1 MSNSIWKFVHTKVG
15 NFSGFNCSHH
25 RMLTQKV
32 GLEVPIF
39 VDEVVPNQNSKL
51 SLSLAIELPPF
62 AFDFF
67 GNINYCV
74 EAFFIP
80 TRLLMGGYEYF
91 YANQKMTTANTNTPI
106 DVLAPVFSFANYGGE
121 TNWPAATLTAY
132 QAFIN
137 NNFVAQGTLADYLG
151 FRQPADW
158 FNLTGSG
165 ESRKY
170 MSLLPFIAYWRI
182 IDDWYRNAQIER
194 PYFRPLD
201 ATQNITA
208 YTSLRAPAC
217 PWIPLSSSNYMFE
230 AITGT
235 GSGAQFTDVNFRLL
249 PSLGSGANI
258 LNFRLFD
265 LAHRNWS
272 YDPFTTAQ
280 ASSLVSGSA
289 QRLEVTTIGGTD
301 YISIPGFYG
310 ANAIQMF
317 LNRNNLASP
326 RLQDQVHARTGA
338 NLENG
343 VAQRA
348 ILLGAHRIPI
358 ISFPVEQ
365 TSMNVAGTQNPF
377 NSVGNKYGD
386 ARGSAQDLT
395 FKFHADEP
403 GYLFVLGSVVPDC
416 VYSYG
421 VNPLL
426 LRYIGVGSI
435 TDMADSNL
443 EMAGPH
449 ELKLENIAAVTHQS
463 NYTFGYQD
471 PYWSFKSMLPS
482 VHGLFRYGESLD
494 SAVSQRALDARG
506 AAINIS
512 TDFLKIRESALDNV
526 TAVQSWL
533 SQYGAMVDVWADY
546 RKTLPVHAYRV
557 PSLVDPAF
565 EHGHDVTIQR
575 AGTRIS

>member
-91 YANQKMTTANTNTPI
+91 YANQPMVTSNASGTPI
-106 DVLAPVFSFANYGGE
+106 DVLAPVFSFPNYGGE
-121 TNWPAATLTAY
+121 TNWPAATVSAY
-132 QAFIN
+132 QNWIDTYFC
-137 NNFVAQGTLADYLG
+137 AQGTLADYLG
-151 FRQPADW
+151 FRQPSDW
-158 FNLTGSG
+158 FNLVGS
-165 ESRKY
+165 SDTRKY

-194 PYFRPLD
+194 PLFRQVDPFQQFYGSYRGTG
-201 ATQNITA
+201 A
-208 YTSLRAPAC
+208 
-217 PWIPLSSSNYMFE
+217 PWIPFSSSNYQFE
-230 AITGT
+230 VITGA
-235 GSGAQFTDVNFRLL
+235 GANAQFSDINLRLL
-249 PSLGSGANI
+249 PSSGSGANI
-258 LNFRLFD
+258 INFRLYD

-289 QRLEVTTIGGTD
+289 QRLEVTTISGVD

-343 VAQRA
+343 IAQRA

-358 ISFPVEQ
+358 ISSPVEQ
-365 TSMNVAGTQNPF
+365 TAMNVSGTRNPF
-377 NSVGNKYGD
+377 NVVGSKYGD
-386 ARGSAQDLT
+386 ARGSAQNLT

-403 GYLFVLGSVVPDC
+403 GYIFVLGSVVPDC

-421 VNPLL
+421 VNPML
-426 LRYIGVGSI
+426 LRYMGAGSI

-449 ELKLENIAAVTHQS
+449 EVKMENIAAVTHQS

-471 PYWSFKSMLPS
+471 PYWSFKTMLPS

-494 SAVSQRALDARG
+494 SAVSQRALDGRG

-512 TDFLKIRESALDNV
+512 TDFLKIRTTALDNV
-526 TAVQSWL
+526 TAVASWL